1 MASMRGVVWGRISA
15 VVPLLAV
22 ASVAAGGASSLPA
35 KRSTIRFTVLEAKA
49 SATFTFYRED
59 GNLGD
64 SDTGRVALQIMRS
77 GRGKG
82 KLTRTGGGVRMPI
95 KQRVAERVR
104 VKRHS
109 DSGDQVTTC
118 EQKVT
123 VPARGGLRFQRHGSE
138 VTVRWAFPQA
148 ELRFCPGPKL
158 ALGLTEPMIRK
169 YPVSRFRKARATVR
183 LEGSSAVEREHLSGA
198 YRWRAKVKL
207 ARVS

>member
-1 MASMRGVVWGRISA
+1 MRGVVWGRISA
-15 VVPLLAV
+15 VVALLAA

-35 KRSTIRFTVLEAKA
+35 KRSPIRFTVLEAKA

-59 GNLGD
+59 GSLGD
-64 SDTGRVALQIMRS
+64 SDTGRVALTIKRT
-77 GRGKG
+77 GPGKG
-82 KLTRTGGGVRMPI
+82 KLTSTGGRVRMPI

-104 VKRHS
+104 LKRHS
-109 DSGDQVTTC
+109 DSGEQITTC

-123 VPARGGLRFQRHGSE
+123 VPARGGLRFERHGSA

-158 ALGLTEPMIRK
+158 VLSLTEPMTRK
-169 YPVSRFRKARATVR
+169 YPVSRFRKSSTTVT

-198 YRWRAKVKL
+198 YRWRARVKL